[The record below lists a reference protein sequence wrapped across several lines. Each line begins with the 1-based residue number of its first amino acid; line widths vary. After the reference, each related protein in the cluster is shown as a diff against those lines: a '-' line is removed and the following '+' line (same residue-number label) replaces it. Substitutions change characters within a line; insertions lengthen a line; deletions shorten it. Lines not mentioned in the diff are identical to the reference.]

1 MHVLRLVAMPEQ
13 RDQLRPVEQHLQQLD
28 VHIVDVLSHLE
39 ALLRHSHSIQRALLQ
54 LRAEAPPPAPA
65 PAVAIM
71 TTLTTHAH
79 QMGRECDMLAE
90 IIGDLTADLE
100 TLPSAAATDG
110 AGRSV
115 R

>member
-1 MHVLRLVAMPEQ
+1 
-13 RDQLRPVEQHLQQLD
+13 
-28 VHIVDVLSHLE
+28 
-39 ALLRHSHSIQRALLQ
+39 
-54 LRAEAPPPAPA
+54 
-65 PAVAIM
+65 
-71 TTLTTHAH
+71 
-79 QMGRECDMLAE
+79 MGRECDMLAE